1 MASSLASP
9 GLPRWQCG
17 PPLAAQAQESLPKCS
32 ADWLIWSGAG
42 RSARAV
48 LAPGVSVLQMALIFR
63 SVALTDRTVCGYLLC
78 ITYADDGR
86 EQPESQSAGMH
97 GTHHEACKACRQ
109 AASGCLPNQRSYRW
123 QDRGWSSALD
133 SFPACASALL
143 SATCSQAHLCGL
155 YTLNAAA
162 GFMMCADKPARYIE
176 AEFGNRGKAHGARIC
191 MRPCAYL
198 LDPSSCRMKASMSSQ

>member
-1 MASSLASP
+1 M
-9 GLPRWQCG
+9 
-17 PPLAAQAQESLPKCS
+17 
-32 ADWLIWSGAG
+32 
-42 RSARAV
+42 

-176 AEFGNRGKAHGARIC
+176 AEFGDRGKAHGARIC
-191 MRPCAYL
+191 MRPLRLPFRPFQLQDEGVDVIPVRCKSLRSIPCCTPLNAHV
-198 LDPSSCRMKASMSSQ
+198 